1 MKKTLFIQ
9 KKTQPITIR
18 SSNHAQT
25 GINTASQYQLLIHF
39 RTFLQDCSEE
49 RLLPLL
55 PRLTLYWTPPG
66 LFYLTALKRD
76 SLLEDPFK

>member
-1 MKKTLFIQ
+1 MQITPFYT
-9 KKTQPITIR
+9 KKTQPITIW

-39 RTFLQDCSEE
+39 QTFLQDCSEE

-55 PRLTLYWTPPG
+55 PRLTLYWMPPG